1 MKKIFAVL
9 LLLAMTVTCAAEST
23 IPVIYKT
30 ITPGRIFDEEE
41 ATAYA
46 RLVWTSDF
54 FSQDSEQGGWGAFDD
69 GEGNFHVYGRYSEGV
84 LNEENGLFM
93 IISRYTGLPVEGQN
107 GLAFVESESAL
118 SENEDELAG
127 TPAAEDEAQF
137 LAAFAKAL
145 VPSAQKIAVAH
156 QYTCYYMEEAFPAYT
171 VSFDETIN
179 EKLVVI
185 VQKAPVMRVVC
196 FHFTAG

>member
-23 IPVIYKT
+23 IPVIYKP

-93 IISRYTGLPVEGQN
+93 IISRYTGLHVVWINACVQMGDWAKCVLGYILVRRGVWVHNIVEG
-107 GLAFVESESAL
+107 
-118 SENEDELAG
+118 
-127 TPAAEDEAQF
+127 
-137 LAAFAKAL
+137 
-145 VPSAQKIAVAH
+145 
-156 QYTCYYMEEAFPAYT
+156 
-171 VSFDETIN
+171 
-179 EKLVVI
+179 
-185 VQKAPVMRVVC
+185 
-196 FHFTAG
+196 